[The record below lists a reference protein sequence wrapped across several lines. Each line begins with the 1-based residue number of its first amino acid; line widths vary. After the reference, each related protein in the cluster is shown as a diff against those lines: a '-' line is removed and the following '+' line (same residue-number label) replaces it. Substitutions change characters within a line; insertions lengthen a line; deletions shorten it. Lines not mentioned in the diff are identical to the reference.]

1 MDYATG
7 RAIRNKGLSGLIT
20 QNLLN
25 SEMGI
30 GQSFT
35 TALSDRTKATVTGIK
50 EAFDPLSIA
59 KKLTGGS
66 KLAPALLGRLTGR
79 NKTTIQHFSGRKS
92 ASASG
97 VNFETG
103 ASLGPSASVQTL
115 GFIFEE
121 LIKADEIKKQ
131 EQEDYYKSEAKRDKD
146 ELDRTVAIITAISG
160 KKIKAKTKKEYARD
174 EKGRFVKKETT
185 RTTTNKPEGMEIPK
199 TRTTSTTPSGIA
211 PTTPKS
217 LPTSPATTVVKEGVK
232 KSVASTAVKVAG
244 AAVLGGTMASA
255 IGASESGGNYD
266 ISFGDRFDKKS
277 GKVINV
283 AKDPKTGQ
291 PLNLMT
297 PEEFSGGKKLTEM
310 TLEEVKAFGKYRSQN
325 GAGAGAVGKY
335 QFMPS
340 TLFGRTNKQGKHVPG
355 LVEQLGLTMDT
366 KFSGPIQEQLQ
377 EFLHTQDV
385 NALKK
390 AGVPITPGYEY
401 MAHYIG
407 AGGAAAVY
415 NSIKRGE
422 DKTVAQVMTDAG
434 FSVGNNAE
442 LYKIRALDFEK
453 ELQSRLEKKGNLA
466 PHSSANSGEQI
477 DTKSKENMEM
487 KKPVEADKRNATTV
501 NSTTINSSST
511 STAPTTGK
519 EKEQEDDR
527 PAYIK
532 KRRG

>member
-25 SEMGI
+25 PEMGI

-50 EAFDPLSIA
+50 EAFDPLNIA

-131 EQEDYYKSEAKRDKD
+131 EQEDYYKNEAKRDKD
-146 ELDRTVAIITAISG
+146 ELDRTVAIIAAISG
-160 KKIKAKTKKEYARD
+160 KKVEAKAKKEYARD
-174 EKGRFVKKETT
+174 EKGRFVKKDRT
-185 RTTTNKPEGMEIPK
+185 RTTENKPDGMDVPK
-199 TRTTSTTPSGIA
+199 TRTTSTTPDGITK
-211 PTTPKS
+211 TTPKS
-217 LPTSPATTVVKEGVK
+217 LPTSPATSVAKEGVK
-232 KSVASTAVKVAG
+232 KSVTSTAVKVAG
-244 AAVLGGTMASA
+244 GAAASVLGVSAAAAISIKGETSATTKEGILAKVGQIVPNDPKPGVSSYGIFGMNSAAGTVQQFVAQ
-255 IGASESGGNYD
+255 NPQ
-266 ISFGDRFDKKS
+266 FGFTEKPGTEQFNKEWT
-277 GKVINV
+277 NV
-283 AKDPKTGQ
+283 AKTRSEEFRDAQLKWHDETIVQ
-291 PLNLMT
+291 PLRRELDNKLPNNIQSNEQIVAYMADRRIQYGKVLEGEAFKYASSATT
-297 PEEFSGGKKLTEM
+297 PGEFIDKITEFDLNNIGRAFTTYLKNHPEAERGLKTRIENRKKLS
-310 TLEEVKAFGKYRSQN
+310 L
-325 GAGAGAVGKY
+325 
-335 QFMPS
+335 
-340 TLFGRTNKQGKHVPG
+340 
-355 LVEQLGLTMDT
+355 QLSDN
-366 KFSGPIQEQLQ
+366 
-377 EFLHTQDV
+377 V
-385 NALKK
+385 
-390 AGVPITPGYEY
+390 
-401 MAHYIG
+401 
-407 AGGAAAVY
+407 
-415 NSIKRGE
+415 
-422 DKTVAQVMTDAG
+422 
-434 FSVGNNAE
+434 
-442 LYKIRALDFEK
+442 
-453 ELQSRLEKKGNLA
+453 
-466 PHSSANSGEQI
+466 SGEQI
-477 DTKSKENMEM
+477 DSKTKENKEM
-487 KKPVEADKRNATTV
+487 KKSVEADKRNATTV

-511 STAPTTGK
+511 SSPTPGK

>member
-1 MDYATG
+1 
-7 RAIRNKGLSGLIT
+7 
-20 QNLLN
+20 
-25 SEMGI
+25 
-30 GQSFT
+30 
-35 TALSDRTKATVTGIK
+35 
-50 EAFDPLSIA
+50 
-59 KKLTGGS
+59 
-66 KLAPALLGRLTGR
+66 
-79 NKTTIQHFSGRKS
+79 
-92 ASASG
+92 
-97 VNFETG
+97 
-103 ASLGPSASVQTL
+103 
-115 GFIFEE
+115 
-121 LIKADEIKKQ
+121 
-131 EQEDYYKSEAKRDKD
+131 
-146 ELDRTVAIITAISG
+146 
-160 KKIKAKTKKEYARD
+160 
-174 EKGRFVKKETT
+174 
-185 RTTTNKPEGMEIPK
+185 
-199 TRTTSTTPSGIA
+199 
-211 PTTPKS
+211 
-217 LPTSPATTVVKEGVK
+217 
-232 KSVASTAVKVAG
+232 
-244 AAVLGGTMASA
+244 MASA

-340 TLFGRTNKQGKHVPG
+340 TLFGRTNKQGKHIPG
-355 LVEQLGLTMDT
+355 LVDQLGLPMNTI
-366 KFSGPIQEQLQ
+366 FSGQIQEQLQ
-377 EFLHTQDV
+377 ELLHTQDV

-407 AGGAAAVY
+407 AAGAAAVY

-422 DKTVAQVMTDAG
+422 DKTVAQVMMDAG
-434 FSVGNNAE
+434 YSVGNNAE
-442 LYKIRALDFEK
+442 LYKIRAMDFEK
-453 ELQSRLEKKGNLA
+453 ELQSRLEKKGNLV
-466 PHSSANSGEQI
+466 PHSSADSGEQI
-477 DTKSKENMEM
+477 DSKTKENKEM
-487 KKPVEADKRNATTV
+487 KKSVEADKRNASTV

-511 STAPTTGK
+511 SSPTPGK

>member
-50 EAFDPLSIA
+50 EAFDPLNIA

-79 NKTTIQHFSGRKS
+79 NKTTIQHFSGRKT
-92 ASASG
+92 ASAAG

-131 EQEDYYKSEAKRDKD
+131 EQEDYYKNEAKRDKD
-146 ELDRTVAIITAISG
+146 ELDRTVAIIAAISG
-160 KKIKAKTKKEYARD
+160 KKVKAKAKKEYARD
-174 EKGRFVKKETT
+174 EKGRFVKKEKPVTETPTAPKGTT
-185 RTTTNKPEGMEIPK
+185 
-199 TRTTSTTPSGIA
+199 
-211 PTTPKS
+211 PTTPTTAPKGTT
-217 LPTSPATTVVKEGVK
+217 PTTPTTASSAVKDGVK
-232 KSVASTAVKVAG
+232 SAVSTAAKVAG

-355 LVEQLGLTMDT
+355 LVEQLGLPMDT
-366 KFSGPIQEQLQ
+366 KFSGTIQEQLQ

-407 AGGAAAVY
+407 AGGATAVY

-442 LYKIRALDFEK
+442 LYKIRAIDFEK

-466 PHSSANSGEQI
+466 PHSSADSGEQI

>member
-1 MDYATG
+1 
-7 RAIRNKGLSGLIT
+7 
-20 QNLLN
+20 
-25 SEMGI
+25 
-30 GQSFT
+30 
-35 TALSDRTKATVTGIK
+35 
-50 EAFDPLSIA
+50 
-59 KKLTGGS
+59 
-66 KLAPALLGRLTGR
+66 
-79 NKTTIQHFSGRKS
+79 
-92 ASASG
+92 
-97 VNFETG
+97 
-103 ASLGPSASVQTL
+103 
-115 GFIFEE
+115 
-121 LIKADEIKKQ
+121 
-131 EQEDYYKSEAKRDKD
+131 
-146 ELDRTVAIITAISG
+146 
-160 KKIKAKTKKEYARD
+160 
-174 EKGRFVKKETT
+174 
-185 RTTTNKPEGMEIPK
+185 
-199 TRTTSTTPSGIA
+199 
-211 PTTPKS
+211 
-217 LPTSPATTVVKEGVK
+217 
-232 KSVASTAVKVAG
+232 
-244 AAVLGGTMASA
+244 
-255 IGASESGGNYD
+255 
-266 ISFGDRFDKKS
+266 
-277 GKVINV
+277 
-283 AKDPKTGQ
+283 
-291 PLNLMT
+291 
-297 PEEFSGGKKLTEM
+297 M

-355 LVEQLGLTMDT
+355 LVEQLGLPMDT
-366 KFSGPIQEQLQ
+366 KFSGTIQEQLQ

-407 AGGAAAVY
+407 AGGATAVY

-442 LYKIRALDFEK
+442 LYKIRAIDFEK

-466 PHSSANSGEQI
+466 PHSSADSGEQI

>member
-25 SEMGI
+25 PEMGI

-35 TALSDRTKATVTGIK
+35 TALSNRTKATVTGIK
-50 EAFDPLSIA
+50 EAFDPLNIA

-103 ASLGPSASVQTL
+103 ESLGPSASVQTL

-131 EQEDYYKSEAKRDKD
+131 EQEDYYKNEAKRDKD

-160 KKIKAKTKKEYARD
+160 KKIKAKAKKEYARD
-174 EKGRFVKKETT
+174 EKGRFVKQDRT
-185 RTTTNKPEGMEIPK
+185 RTTENKPDGMDVPK
-199 TRTTSTTPSGIA
+199 TRTTPTTPSGTT

-217 LPTSPATTVVKEGVK
+217 LPTSPATSVAKEGA
-232 KSVASTAVKVAG
+232 KSVVSTAAKVAG

-340 TLFGRTNKQGKHVPG
+340 TLFGRTNKQGKHIPG
-355 LVEQLGLTMDT
+355 LVDQLGLSMDT
-366 KFSGPIQEQLQ
+366 KFSGTIQEQLQ

-422 DKTVAQVMTDAG
+422 DKTVAQVMMDAG
-434 FSVGNNAE
+434 YSVGNNAE
-442 LYKIRALDFEK
+442 LYKIRAMDFEK

-466 PHSSANSGEQI
+466 PHSSADSGEQI
-477 DTKSKENMEM
+477 DAKSKENIEM
-487 KKPVEADKRNATTV
+487 KKSVEADKRNATTV

-511 STAPTTGK
+511 SSPTPGK